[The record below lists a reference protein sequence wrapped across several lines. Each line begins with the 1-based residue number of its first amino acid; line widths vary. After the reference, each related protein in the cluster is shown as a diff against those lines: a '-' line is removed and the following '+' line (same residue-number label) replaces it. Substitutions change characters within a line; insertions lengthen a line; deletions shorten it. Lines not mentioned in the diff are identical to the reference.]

1 MANKLYSEESI
12 RAIADAI
19 RIKNGSSNTYNVGEM
34 ANAILALTIQE
45 VESEDGGITVPSYEF
60 NTGEFIL
67 EEDFQTYITS
77 SKSNPFL
84 VKHGLKGNPIAFA
97 IWLDNVCGNEEK
109 TGLYGCLITTT
120 VAMSIW
126 LNTLETGGLWTNSM
140 NFVHNNVTFPREE
153 GDYTYI
159 NSSGEETTLFYGFT
173 PTNVFFSVGST
184 GRSLRAGYKYRWIAI
199 GTSE

>member
-1 MANKLYSEESI
+1 MVNKLYSEESI

-45 VESEDGGITVPSYEF
+45 GQSEEGGTTVSSYEL

-67 EEDFQTYITS
+67 EEDFQTYITT

-97 IWLDNVCGNEEK
+97 IWLDDLCENEER
-109 TGLYGCLITTT
+109 TGLYGCLITPM
-120 VAMSIW
+120 VAISIW
-126 LNTLETGGLWTNSM
+126 LNIVDTGAVWTNSA

-153 GDYTYI
+153 DNYTYI
-159 NSSGEETTLFYGFT
+159 NSSGDETTLLYGFT
-173 PTNVFFSVGST
+173 ATNAFFAVGTT
-184 GRSLRAGYKYRWIAI
+184 GRYLRAGYKYRWIAI